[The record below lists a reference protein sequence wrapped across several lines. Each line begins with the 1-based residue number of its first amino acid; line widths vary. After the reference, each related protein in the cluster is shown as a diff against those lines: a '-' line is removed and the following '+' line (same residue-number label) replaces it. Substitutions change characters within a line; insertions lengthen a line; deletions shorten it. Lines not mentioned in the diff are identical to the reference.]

1 MVKPVIYPP
10 FVMFGRFNKK
20 CPLVLFENCPL
31 SAKSARC
38 PVHCQRVRFCH
49 PKFQVK
55 IRNGKRL
62 QKDLHNPTKRVKPI
76 VTRWHVPFC
85 AVQHKFQT
93 VGNKACMDTFP
104 DLRPFADMCARL
116 LGFCDRFAVKP
127 TGVFVDY
134 LCLFV

>member
-1 MVKPVIYPP
+1 
-10 FVMFGRFNKK
+10 MFGRFNKK

-55 IRNGKRL
+55 MRNGNRL

-104 DLRPFADMCARL
+104 DLHPFADMCARL